1 MNSPDSPTRIV
12 ARELRDPARVPVRIL
27 CVEDNDGDF
36 FLIREHLKEAGFSA
50 PIEIQRARNMSETL
64 LMAGGEEGRW
74 AYDIVLLDLSLPDSQ
89 GVETYR
95 QLRTVAPRVA
105 VAILSGNNDESLAL
119 DLVQHGAQDYL
130 PKDSLTPELLMRC
143 ITYAMKRQRYRVEM
157 EKLADRLRRT
167 TEELKTTQM
176 QLIQAE
182 KVESLARMASS
193 VAHEVK
199 NPLGVIQMGIDFLE
213 QCLPDAGDNVAT
225 TLNLMQEAVDR
236 ADSVIHDML
245 GFSRSGGRRTESC
258 DVNEIMHCA
267 ARMLKHE
274 FDRRKITLRLEL
286 ADSPLRTQCDPTGMQ
301 QVLINIVMNSLQAMD
316 KGRALTLRTKRDRA
330 GEIPRDEGLREMN
343 LIRTGDEVVVIEV
356 QDEGPGIPDSIIAR
370 VFEPFFT
377 TKPTGEGTGL
387 GLSVC
392 KRIIELH
399 RGQLLVS
406 NVDAP
411 RGLLVS
417 IVLKAESLSERKF
430 ETRDDPPTRL
440 APPHAVAQSHDPET
454 HPRYR

>member
-1 MNSPDSPTRIV
+1 MSAPETPTQIV
-12 ARELRDPARVPVRIL
+12 ARELRDPARAPVRIL

-36 FLIREHLKEAGFSA
+36 VLIREHLKGAGFSA
-50 PIEIQRARNMSETL
+50 PIEIHRARNMSETL
-64 LMAGGEEGRW
+64 RVAGGDGGRE

-95 QLRTVAPRVA
+95 RLRTVAPRVA

-143 ITYAMKRQRYRVEM
+143 VIYAMKRQRHRVEM
-157 EKLADRLRRT
+157 ETLADRLRLA

-213 QCLPDAGDNVAT
+213 QCLPEAGDNIVT

-236 ADSVIHDML
+236 ADSVVHDML
-245 GFSRSGGRRTESC
+245 GFSRSDDRRIESC
-258 DVNEIMHCA
+258 DVNDIMHCVV
-267 ARMLKHE
+267 RMLKHE

-286 ADSPLRTQCDPTGMQ
+286 ASFPLQTPCDPTGIE
-301 QVLINIVMNSLQAMD
+301 QVLINIVMNSLQAMEA
-316 KGRALTLRTKRDRA
+316 GRGLTMRTKGVRA
-330 GEIPRDEGLREMN
+330 GETPRDEGLREMN

-356 QDEGPGIPDSIIAR
+356 QDEGPGIPDEIIAR

-417 IVLKAESLSERKF
+417 IILKAEPPSERNDL
-430 ETRDDPPTRL
+430 E
-440 APPHAVAQSHDPET
+440 AQKP
-454 HPRYR
+454 